1 MDNLVHIGNADIPI
15 KEYKGERVVT
25 FKDIDM
31 VHERPGG
38 TARKIF
44 SDNRKHFVEGEDYF
58 VLKTSD
64 LENTGLSEKRTLEN
78 LVLSNFGTA
87 LITERGYLML
97 VKSFTDD
104 LAWEVQRKL
113 VSSYFNVYFRM
124 RLEHC
129 SRVRYQT
136 LRMKGS
142 DCMNELQIFN
152 NEEFGEIRTITK
164 DNETWFVASDICRS
178 LDLSNPTMAMQRI
191 DDDEK
196 AKFNLGLSGG
206 ETNCVNEYG
215 LYSLVLASRKREAK
229 DFKRWITHEV
239 LPSIRKTGSYN
250 KPMSTAEKIQLLA
263 QGNEELNERVD
274 MVDGRVTDLENN
286 MTINYGQQ
294 VVIGDEVN
302 KVVIGALGG
311 KDSAAYK
318 EISRKVFSE
327 CNRDIKHYFHVNS
340 RNNIPKK
347 RFDEAVQYI
356 KNWHPCTNTQ
366 ILINSFKI

>member
-1 MDNLVHIGNADIPI
+1 
-15 KEYKGERVVT
+15 
-25 FKDIDM
+25 
-31 VHERPGG
+31 
-38 TARKIF
+38 
-44 SDNRKHFVEGEDYF
+44 
-58 VLKTSD
+58 
-64 LENTGLSEKRTLEN
+64 
-78 LVLSNFGTA
+78 
-87 LITERGYLML
+87 
-97 VKSFTDD
+97 
-104 LAWEVQRKL
+104 
-113 VSSYFNVYFRM
+113 
-124 RLEHC
+124 
-129 SRVRYQT
+129 
-136 LRMKGS
+136 
-142 DCMNELQIFN
+142 MNELQIFN
-152 NEEFGEIRTITK
+152 NEEFGEIRTAVVN
-164 DNETWFVASDICRS
+164 NEPVFCLMDICKA
-178 LDLSNPTMAMQRI
+178 LGMSNPTMVAQRL
-191 DDDEK
+191 DEDEL
-196 AKFNLGLSGG
+196 AKLNLGSRAG
-206 ETNCVNEYG
+206 ETNFITESG
-215 LYSLVLASRKREAK
+215 LYAVILRSDKPNAKKFRK
-229 DFKRWITHEV
+229 WVTSEV

-286 MTINYGQQ
+286 MTIDYGQQ